1 MAATLLSL
9 ADTLLFLCISLSGI
23 YLFVFAL
30 ASMRKR
36 VDSYP
41 KAKSKHRFALLLPAD
56 APTPALDYPTELY
69 DIHPYVNLHEAVP
82 TLDDTKYDVAVVLGE
97 SSRVSPSLLQE
108 VNNAYDAGITAMQL
122 HHIIEP
128 RHTPKLRRQAVG
140 EETNHAIFKQGHTR
154 IGLSSAMD
162 GTDMAMELTWLQ
174 KNLKSPRSNLERRLL
189 RQRIFIEY
197 LEQAIVYST
206 APRTRTHEIAG
217 GKVLSDF
224 PEALF
229 TGNWDYADKLF
240 QRLLP
245 SWKVLLS
252 TVGILSVATTCYNGG
267 AFSIKWWILLFCLL
281 FTVCLAIPDYLVE
294 TKKKRKS
301 KKD

>member
-1 MAATLLSL
+1 MTENLLSL

-30 ASMRKR
+30 TSMCKR
-36 VDSYP
+36 AERYP
-41 KAKSKHRFALLLPAD
+41 KAKSKHRFALLLPPST
-56 APTPALDYPTELY
+56 PTPTFDYPEELY
-69 DIHPYVNLHEAVP
+69 DIYPYENLHKSVQA
-82 TLDDTKYDVAVVLGE
+82 LDETKYDIAIVLGE
-97 SSRVSPSLLQE
+97 SAHVSPALLQE

-128 RHTPKLRRQAVG
+128 RHTRKLRLQAVS

-154 IGLSSAMD
+154 VGLSSAMD
-162 GTDMAMELTWLQ
+162 GTDMAMELKWLQ
-174 KNLKSPRSNLERRLL
+174 KNLKSPKSNLERRLL
-189 RQRIFIEY
+189 RQRIFVEY
-197 LEQAIVYST
+197 LEQAIVYSPT
-206 APRTRTHEIAG
+206 PRARTHEIAG

-245 SWKVLLS
+245 SWKVLLI
-252 TVGILSVATTCYNGG
+252 TTGILSAVTTCYNG
-267 AFSIKWWILLFCLL
+267 AFSVKWWILLFCLL

>member
-1 MAATLLSL
+1 MTETLLSL

-30 ASMRKR
+30 ASMCKR
-36 VDSYP
+36 AERYP
-41 KAKSKHRFALLLPAD
+41 KAKSKHRFALLLPPST
-56 APTPALDYPTELY
+56 PTPILDYPEELY
-69 DIHPYVNLHEAVP
+69 DIYPYENLHEAVP
-82 TLDDTKYDVAVVLGE
+82 TLDETKYDIAVVLGE
-97 SSRVSPSLLQE
+97 SAHVSPALLQE

-128 RHTPKLRRQAVG
+128 RHKRKLRLQAVS

-154 IGLSSAMD
+154 VGLSSAMD
-162 GTDMAMELTWLQ
+162 GTDMAIELKWLQ
-174 KNLKSPRSNLERRLL
+174 KNLKSPKSNLERRLL

-197 LEQAIVYST
+197 LEQAIVYSPT
-206 APRTRTHEIAG
+206 PRARTHEIAR

-245 SWKVLLS
+245 SWKVLLI
-252 TVGILSVATTCYNGG
+252 TTGILSAVTTCYNGT
-267 AFSIKWWILLFCLL
+267 FSVKWWILLFGLL